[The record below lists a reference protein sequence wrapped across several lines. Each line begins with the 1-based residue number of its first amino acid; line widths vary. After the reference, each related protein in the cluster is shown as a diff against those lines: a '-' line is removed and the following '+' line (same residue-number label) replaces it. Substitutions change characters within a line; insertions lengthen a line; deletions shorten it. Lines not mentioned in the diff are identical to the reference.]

1 MLSRHDTLPIS
12 LGTKGAR
19 LSTQISIA
27 GRMLVYLPYDPHV
40 GISQKIESEE
50 DRIALRER
58 VLQFRGDDKGGFIVR
73 TQAEGATDEELQ
85 GDHTY
90 LRTLWNSIQE
100 KAKSQPT
107 PSVLYTDLTLAQR
120 VLRDMVGPHTVTIQ
134 VDSSSTT
141 AQLAR

>member
-1 MLSRHDTLPIS
+1 
-12 LGTKGAR
+12 
-19 LSTQISIA
+19 
-27 GRMLVYLPYDPHV
+27 MLVYLPYDPHV

-90 LRTLWNSIQE
+90 LRTLWNSNQE
-100 KAKSQPT
+100 KAKSPPT
-107 PSVLYTDLTLAQR
+107 PSVLYTDLTLAQP
-120 VLRDMVGPHTVTIQ
+120 VFRDMVGPHTGHIKDRTSVVTVKSVVIS
-134 VDSSSTT
+134 V
-141 AQLAR
+141 

>member
-1 MLSRHDTLPIS
+1 
-12 LGTKGAR
+12 
-19 LSTQISIA
+19 
-27 GRMLVYLPYDPHV
+27 MLVYLPYDPQV
-40 GISQKIESEE
+40 GMSQKIEAEE

-58 VLQFRGDDKGGFIVR
+58 VLQCRGDDKGGFIVR

-90 LRTLWNSIQE
+90 VRTLWNSIQE

-120 VLRDMVGPHTVTIQ
+120 VLRDMVGPHTGTIQ
-134 VDSSSTT
+134 VDSRSTT
-141 AQLAR
+141 SLLLGWATV

>member
-1 MLSRHDTLPIS
+1 MRIS
-12 LGTKGAR
+12 DWSSDVCSSDL
-19 LSTQISIA
+19 
-27 GRMLVYLPYDPHV
+27 LPYDPHV

-90 LRTLWNSIQE
+90 LRTLWRSE
-100 KAKSQPT
+100 EC
-107 PSVLYTDLTLAQR
+107 R
-120 VLRDMVGPHTVTIQ
+120 VGKEDGGTCGTSWSLCH
-134 VDSSSTT
+134 
-141 AQLAR
+141 